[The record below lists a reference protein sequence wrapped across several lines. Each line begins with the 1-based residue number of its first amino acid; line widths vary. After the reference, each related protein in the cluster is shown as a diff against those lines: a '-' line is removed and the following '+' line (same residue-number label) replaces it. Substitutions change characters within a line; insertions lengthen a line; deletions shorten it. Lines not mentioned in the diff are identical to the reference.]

1 MQCAPKPV
9 CPSQDQPVRTAASQ
23 WRTCVQDYPWA
34 SAWPI
39 SLNHAQASA
48 LQPMETHAA
57 LSLLDKQDRNAV
69 SRDKQFGNSSRLKK
83 TLPKFHQLA
92 SRISLRPRPSD
103 TFHVQPGRDWTSGWA
118 TPRQQRESHDYQARI
133 LAGHYRTRRDTIK
146 HSGQFS
152 KATRRPVRDFQPLIK
167 ASSSSSTHGNGWSP
181 TPTRRNNLNQGCVK
195 AESLLELVPTS
206 GNHSNSNFF

>member
-48 LQPMETHAA
+48 LQPMETHTAR
-57 LSLLDKQDRNAV
+57 SLLGNQDRNAV
-69 SRDKQFGNSSRLKK
+69 SREQQQKQETF
-83 TLPKFHQLA
+83 PMFHQLA
-92 SRISLRPRPSD
+92 ICSSLRPRPCD
-103 TFHVQPGRDWTSGWA
+103 LFIVQPGKGTGLQGERVLDLNHMTIK
-118 TPRQQRESHDYQARI
+118 REN
-133 LAGHYRTRRDTIK
+133 LAGHNRTRRDTIK

-152 KATRRPVRDFQPLIK
+152 KATHRPLKDCQPFK
-167 ASSSSSTHGNGWSP
+167 KKKSFFYTQKWMVADANST
-181 TPTRRNNLNQGCVK
+181 Q
-195 AESLLELVPTS
+195 
-206 GNHSNSNFF
+206 

>member
-9 CPSQDQPVRTAASQ
+9 CPSQDQPVRTAASL

-103 TFHVQPGRDWTSGWA
+103 TFHVQTRKGLDFGVGHPPTTAWITWLSSENSGWSLPN
-118 TPRQQRESHDYQARI
+118 TTRHNQAQW
-133 LAGHYRTRRDTIK
+133 TV
-146 HSGQFS
+146 F
-152 KATRRPVRDFQPLIK
+152 
-167 ASSSSSTHGNGWSP
+167 
-181 TPTRRNNLNQGCVK
+181 
-195 AESLLELVPTS
+195 
-206 GNHSNSNFF
+206 

>member
-34 SAWPI
+34 SAWLI

-48 LQPMETHAA
+48 LQPMETHTA

-69 SRDKQFGNSSRLKK
+69 SREQKK
-83 TLPKFHQLA
+83 RKTFPTFRQLA
-92 SRISLRPRPSD
+92 ICNSLRPRPSD
-103 TFHVQPGRDWTSGWA
+103 IFNVQPGKDWTSGWLR
-118 TPRQQRESHDYQARI
+118 PWQQRESYDFQERI
-133 LAGHYRTRRDTIK
+133 LAVHYRTRRDTIK

-152 KATRRPVRDFQPLIK
+152 RATRRPLKDFQPLQK
-167 ASSSSSTHGNGWSP
+167 KLLLP
-181 TPTRRNNLNQGCVK
+181 TEMDGRRRRLDAITLIRDVSKQY
-195 AESLLELVPTS
+195 LY
-206 GNHSNSNFF
+206 